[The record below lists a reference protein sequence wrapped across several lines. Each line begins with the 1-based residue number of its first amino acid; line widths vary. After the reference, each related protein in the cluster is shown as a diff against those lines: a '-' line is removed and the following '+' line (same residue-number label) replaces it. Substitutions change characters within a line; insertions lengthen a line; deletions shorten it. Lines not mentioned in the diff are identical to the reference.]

1 MRLRSKWN
9 AKNRDRSPQEIA
21 GVMGFNAWRIA
32 MQAVLDLENNDF
44 QTDTQAQRLA
54 IIWEFAAFLIH
65 ITDREM
71 YTRMD
76 GEERRVFISAMA
88 KNMVQTMCDNM
99 ADLIGPGDYASDL
112 IDTLNLRMT
121 ELSRFN
127 YDPVEG
133 PSFPML
139 RFFGEAVT
147 AVMGERNR
155 KWVTTH
161 IIDIEAP
168 DAVRVLKRNM
178 ASLLPEEKEEGGKTG
193 SV

>member
-9 AKNRDRSPQEIA
+9 EKNRDRSPEEIA

-44 QTDTQAQRLA
+44 QTDTQAQRLD

-71 YTRMD
+71 YERMD
-76 GEERRVFISAMA
+76 EDERRVFISAMA
-88 KNMVQTMCDNM
+88 KNMVQTMCDNK
-99 ADLIGPGDYASDL
+99 ADLIGPGDYAGEL
-112 IDTLNLRMT
+112 IDILNQRMS

-127 YDPVEG
+127 YDTIEG

-139 RFFGEAVT
+139 RFFGETVT
-147 AVMGERNR
+147 GVMGERNR
-155 KWVTTH
+155 KWITTH

-178 ASLLPEEKEEGGKTG
+178 ASLLPEEEKARDD
-193 SV
+193 